1 MLKFK
6 LYLNLVLSI
15 MLVVGSLPALA
26 LSPTT
31 SALVQKNYLAN
42 GGFENGPVGFKT
54 YKNAAQAT
62 PVTGLGGTP
71 ATTMTTTT
79 LTPIADKTSAL
90 YTHTAANLQGEGVAL
105 PFTLEPRAKAKMLT
119 ISGAY
124 QIVSG
129 VYSGGTSTT
138 DSDVEVYVYDVD
150 AGQLIQPAAYKLD
163 GGVIGQMYSIS
174 ATFQSSLTSTNYRLI
189 FHSATTTTSA
199 FQLKLDDFSVGSQSK
214 TFGTTRGPVGSII
227 SSASG
232 ATPIGYFPA
241 NGALVSRTTYSALF
255 LAIGTTYGAG
265 DGSTTFALPNL
276 NGVFA
281 RGAGSQTIGG
291 VTYSGTLGATS
302 GDAMQGH
309 VHNVNMYNGGASN
322 PSTTNNTT
330 PQSAYA
336 PATSTGNGGSSVYSG
351 IPGVMSPA
359 SDGTNGTPRTGSETR
374 PANVGVAYY
383 ICYDS
388 GQTSAADSGEGR
400 VVAAQVGFSGSTQ
413 VIPASATATL
423 QYSGVINDTT
433 GMFNSA
439 TYTATVSVPG
449 YYRVSAFYRIVNAPT
464 QADKYLI
471 LNAGGASTNLDIV
484 TTPGYVVAKGSTTV
498 KLNAGQT
505 IFMQASNTDASNP
518 VSIQGGV
525 GALSIERLS
534 ANSQILAGESVNA
547 RLSNQSA
554 QSIPSGT
561 TTSVTGWTKQYDSHS
576 AFNAATGAYTC
587 PVSGKYLVTGNFMY
601 ASASITA
608 NTQYEFDIFQTGSQT
623 KVLTNATFP
632 TAAGNTFLSLPVSL
646 QIDCIAGDI
655 LQTQTYQNSGGARAL
670 YTGGSQFMHL
680 EFAKVGN

>member
-42 GGFENGPVGFKT
+42 GGFESGPVGFKT

-129 VYSGGTSTT
+129 TYSGGSSTT

-150 AGQLIQPAAYKLD
+150 AAQLIQPAVYKLD
-163 GGVIGQMYSIS
+163 GGVIGQIYSIN
-174 ATFQSSLTSTNYRLI
+174 ATFQSNLASSNYRLI
-189 FHSATTTTSA
+189 LHNATTTTSA
-199 FQLKLDDFSVGSQSK
+199 FQLKLDDLSVGSQSK

-232 ATPIGYFPA
+232 TTPTGYLPA
-241 NGALVSRTTYSALF
+241 NGALVSRTQYSALF

-276 NGVFA
+276 SGVFA
-281 RGAGSQTIGG
+281 RGSGSQTIGG
-291 VTYSGTLGATS
+291 ITYSGTLGATS

-309 VHNVNMYNGGASN
+309 VHAIGRTLNQITGSYYQNINSGSLNISY
-322 PSTTNNTT
+322 
-330 PQSAYA
+330 QD
-336 PATSTGNGGSSVYSG
+336 STGVP
-351 IPGVMSPA
+351 I

-374 PANVGVAYY
+374 PANVSVAYY
-383 ICYDS
+383 ICFDA
-388 GQTSAADSGEGR
+388 GTTSAADSGEGR
-400 VVAAQVGFSGSTQ
+400 VVAASGYYTGSAFTPPNNTGVNTTFPFNATSVDTLAAFNPSTSTYVIPVSGVYDVDFMLTYNSTATAGNVQ
-413 VIPASATATL
+413 VIIAQNGVSLANSISTPDSSNSNYRANQVRKTIYAKAGDSITFIYVFAS
-423 QYSGVINDTT
+423 IT
-433 GMFNSA
+433 GGIVQNQPGTCYFN
-439 TYTATVSVPG
+439 
-449 YYRVSAFYRIVNAPT
+449 I
-464 QADKYLI
+464 K
-471 LNAGGASTNLDIV
+471 
-484 TTPGYVVAKGSTTV
+484 
-498 KLNAGQT
+498 
-505 IFMQASNTDASNP
+505 
-518 VSIQGGV
+518 
-525 GALSIERLS
+525 RLS

-547 RLSNQSA
+547 TYSTTSG
-554 QSIPSGT
+554 QSIANTGT
-561 TTSVTGWTKQYDSHS
+561 TIVWNSKTFDSHS
-576 AFNAATGAYTC
+576 GMNTATGVYTVQV
-587 PVSGKYLVTGNFMY
+587 PGKYL
-601 ASASITA
+601 ITA
-608 NTQYEFDIFQTGSQT
+608 NAAQTF
-623 KVLTNATFP
+623 AT
-632 TAAGNTFLSLPVSL
+632 AGNQLDLNIYVNGVHTKNARSIVALANQQAVTSITDIEQATAGQQIYVSGFPSVSGNLSTDPSQNTFS
-646 QIDCIAGDI
+646 II
-655 LQTQTYQNSGGARAL
+655 
-670 YTGGSQFMHL
+670 
-680 EFAKVGN
+680 KVGN